1 MKFNPEGGSATI
13 VGSPSL
19 QISNYSA
26 RPHTLRTIIM
36 SWHGNSILFGLLQ
49 QRTIHN
55 ILLFH
60 VSKKNQKAERIIID
74 FKTIVFLVFFKF
86 HLLEF
91 AQQFGCEKN

>member
-1 MKFNPEGGSATI
+1 
-13 VGSPSL
+13 
-19 QISNYSA
+19 
-26 RPHTLRTIIM
+26 
-36 SWHGNSILFGLLQ
+36 
-49 QRTIHN
+49 
-55 ILLFH
+55 H